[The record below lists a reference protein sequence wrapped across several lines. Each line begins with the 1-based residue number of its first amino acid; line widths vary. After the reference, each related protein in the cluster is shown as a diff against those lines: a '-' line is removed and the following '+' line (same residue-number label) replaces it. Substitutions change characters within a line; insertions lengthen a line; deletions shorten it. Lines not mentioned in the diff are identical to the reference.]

1 MDKNT
6 LSLLVHFLVFTFYFF
21 LLLNPF
27 TILDRSHRNSFSS
40 DMFLKSPRVYFTK
53 KKKGLTPITCGFLH
67 PTMVIKQMVVSL
79 VDSLQRERE
88 SNDYFIAQGDDDPI
102 AAQRPVAACGNKTHH
117 ASCCDMYY
125 TVKPVVPLSHF
136 LFHLPYL

>member
-53 KKKGLTPITCGFLH
+53 KKRFDAHHLRLSPPNYGHQTDGCFIGRFAAERKGI
-67 PTMVIKQMVVSL
+67 
-79 VDSLQRERE
+79 
-88 SNDYFIAQGDDDPI
+88 
-102 AAQRPVAACGNKTHH
+102 
-117 ASCCDMYY
+117 
-125 TVKPVVPLSHF
+125 
-136 LFHLPYL
+136 

>member
-27 TILDRSHRNSFSS
+27 TILEKSHRNSFSS

-53 KKKGLTPITCGFLH
+53 KKK
-67 PTMVIKQMVVSL
+67 V
-79 VDSLQRERE
+79 
-88 SNDYFIAQGDDDPI
+88 
-102 AAQRPVAACGNKTHH
+102 
-117 ASCCDMYY
+117 
-125 TVKPVVPLSHF
+125 
-136 LFHLPYL
+136 